1 MATGADLRRKKKLD
15 TPAKVALF
23 VSVFNAAR
31 CPADAAKLLGCSIEE
46 VRNMADWCRRK
57 KLPLKRFRA
66 PFAGGVAK

>member
-1 MATGADLRRKKKLD
+1 MAGKAIPRKRTLD

-46 VRNMADWCRRK
+46 LRNMADWCRRK

-66 PFAGGVAK
+66 PFAGGVAR